1 MHVIKNNC
9 KWYFKYLRGIATSR
23 ELITAYKIKTR
34 MAGPHKEV
42 DATFPAAANV
52 LRWFSLLATRL
63 WNWDDPAIRDRVSRL

>member
-34 MAGPHKEV
+34 MARPYKEV
-42 DATFPAAANV
+42 DVHIPRIRSYAVVV
-52 LRWFSLLATRL
+52 LFAYDIRL
-63 WNWDDPAIRDRVSRL
+63 ELGRPRHP